1 MAKIMQKTKKRPAR
15 AQLQRREKLVNIRK
29 KQGGYTWIYYVIM
42 LVISILSYVLRPKP
56 PTPKPA
62 LLEEFDLP
70 SPDEGTAQRVIFG
83 ERRKKQWEVL
93 WYGNMRTDRIRT
105 SSGK

>member
-1 MAKIMQKTKKRPAR
+1 MIIIA
-15 AQLQRREKLVNIRK
+15 
-29 KQGGYTWIYYVIM
+29 
-42 LVISILSYVLRPKP
+42 ILSYVLRPKP

-62 LLEEFDLP
+62 TLEEFELP
-70 SPDEGTAQRVIFG
+70 SPDEGTPQRVIFG

-93 WYGNMRTDRIRT
+93 FYGNMRTSKIKT